1 MEKSEKLSNKKPED
15 RLDQFFKLTERGT
28 NVKTEIIAGL
38 TTFMT
43 MAYILIVNPLML
55 KDAGMDFGGVFTA
68 TALAAMIATLFMG
81 LVANMPIALAS
92 GMGLNAFFTYAVVI
106 GMKMPWEFALAAV
119 FVEGLIFMLLTL
131 GNVREAIVN
140 CIPLNVKYAIS
151 AGIGLFIAFIGLKNA
166 SIIVPDGATFV
177 KLASFHDP
185 KTAPFMIVALIG
197 VLICGA
203 LMSRNVKGSLLWGIV
218 AATLIGI
225 PLGVTN
231 LNNFDASQL
240 FHIPS
245 MSKVFMKMDFSAV
258 ATHPIEFLIV
268 LSTLLLTN
276 LFDTVGTLI
285 GVADKAK
292 MLDKDGKLPGVNKAL
307 MADAVGTT
315 AGAILGTSVVA
326 AYVESAAGVA
336 EGGRTGLTAVT
347 VAVMFFLALFLAPV
361 FLLVPSA
368 ATAPAL
374 IVVGFLMMQAVVK
387 INLEDI
393 TEGLPAFLTII
404 MMPLTFSIAEGI
416 VFGVLSYIVLKT
428 LTGRGKEVPKAT
440 WVIGIL
446 FIMKYVF
453 LGAA

>member
-1 MEKSEKLSNKKPED
+1 MERAEKLAKKNPNGK
-15 RLDQFFKLTERGT
+15 LDQFFKLTERGT
-28 NVKTEIIAGL
+28 TVKTEIIAGL

-43 MAYILIVNPLML
+43 MAYILIVNPIML
-55 KDAGMDFGGVFTA
+55 SDAGMDFGGVFTA
-68 TALAAMIATLFMG
+68 TAIAAAVATLFMG
-81 LVANMPIALAS
+81 VVANMPIALAS

-106 GMKMPWEFALAAV
+106 GMKLPWEFALAAV
-119 FVEGLIFMLLTL
+119 FVEGIIFMLLTL
-131 GNVREAIVN
+131 GNIREAIVN

-166 SIIVPDGATFV
+166 SVIVADGSTFV
-177 KLASFHDP
+177 KLGSFHSP
-185 KTAPFMIVALIG
+185 ETAPFMIVALLG
-197 VLICGA
+197 TLITAA
-203 LMSRNVKGSLLWGIV
+203 LMARNVKGSLLWGIV
-218 AATLIGI
+218 AATVIGI

-245 MSKVFMKMDFSAV
+245 MAKGFMKMDFSAV
-258 ATHPIEFLIV
+258 ASHPFEFLIV

-285 GVADKAK
+285 GVADKAN

-315 AGAILGTSVVA
+315 VGAVLGTSVVA
-326 AYVESAAGVA
+326 AYVESASGVA

-347 VAVMFFLALFLAPV
+347 VAILFILALFLAPV

-374 IVVGFLMMQAVVK
+374 IVVGFLMMQAVTK
-387 INLEDI
+387 INLEDL
-393 TEGLPAFLTII
+393 TEGIPAFLTIV
-404 MMPLTFSIAEGI
+404 MMPLAFSIAEGI
-416 VFGVLSYIVLKT
+416 VFGVLSYIVIKT
-428 LTGRGKEVPKAT
+428 LTGRTKDIPVAT
-440 WVIGIL
+440 WIIGLL
-446 FIMKYVF
+446 FVLKYAF
-453 LGAA
+453 LGA

>member
-1 MEKSEKLSNKKPED
+1 MKKTEPIIEGNFAYKLD
-15 RLDQFFKLTERGT
+15 HFFKLTERGT
-28 NVKTEIIAGL
+28 SVRTEILAGL

-68 TALAAMIATLFMG
+68 TALAAIIATLFMG
-81 LVANMPIALAS
+81 LVANLPIALAS

-166 SIIVPDGATFV
+166 MIIVPDGATFV
-177 KLASFHDP
+177 KLGSFHDP
-185 KTAPFMIVALIG
+185 KTAPFMIVALLGI
-197 VLICGA
+197 LISGA
-203 LMSRNVKGSLLWGIV
+203 LMSKNVKGSLLWGIV

-231 LNNFDASQL
+231 LANFNPGDL

-245 MSKVFMKMDFSAV
+245 LSKVFMKMDFSAV
-258 ATHPIEFLIV
+258 ATHPVEFIIV

-315 AGAILGTSVVA
+315 CGAVLGTSVVA

-336 EGGRTGLTAVT
+336 EGGRTGLTAVM
-347 VAVMFFLALFLAPV
+347 VAFMFFLALFLAPV

-374 IVVGFLMMQAVVK
+374 VVVGFLMMQSVK
-387 INLEDI
+387 KIDLEDI

-416 VFGVLSYIVLKT
+416 VFGVLSYIVIKT
-428 LTGRGKEVPKAT
+428 LTGRGKEVPIAT
-440 WVIGIL
+440 WIIGL
-446 FIMKYVF
+446 MFVAKYVF
-453 LGAA
+453 LAG

>member
-1 MEKSEKLSNKKPED
+1 MERAENLTKKSPNGKLD
-15 RLDQFFKLTERGT
+15 TFFKLTERGT
-28 NVKTEIIAGL
+28 NVKTEIIAGI

-43 MAYILIVNPLML
+43 MAYILIVNPIML
-55 KDAGMDFGGVFTA
+55 QDAGMDFGGVFTA
-68 TALAAMIATLFMG
+68 TALAAAAATLFMG
-81 LVANMPIALAS
+81 IFANMPIALAS

-106 GMKMPWEFALAAV
+106 GMKLPWEFALAAV
-119 FVEGLIFMLLTL
+119 FVEGIIFMLLTL
-131 GNVREAIVN
+131 GNIREAIVN

-166 SIIVPDGATFV
+166 SVIVADGSTFV
-177 KLASFHDP
+177 KLGSFHAP
-185 KTAPFMIVALIG
+185 ETAPFMIVALLG
-197 VLICGA
+197 TLITAA
-203 LMSRNVKGSLLWGIV
+203 LMARNIKGSLLWGIV
-218 AATLIGI
+218 AATAIGI

-245 MSKVFMKMDFSAV
+245 MAKGFMKMDFSAV
-258 ATHPIEFLIV
+258 ATHPFEFLIV

-285 GVADKAK
+285 GVADKAN

-315 AGAILGTSVVA
+315 VGAILGTSVVA
-326 AYVESAAGVA
+326 AYVESASGVA

-347 VAVMFFLALFLAPV
+347 VAILFILALFLAPL

-374 IVVGFLMMQAVVK
+374 IVVGFLMMQAVTK
-387 INLEDI
+387 INLEDL
-393 TEGLPAFLTII
+393 TEGIPAFLTIV
-404 MMPLTFSIAEGI
+404 MMPLAFSIAEGI

-428 LTGRGKEVPKAT
+428 LTGRTKEIPLAT
-440 WVIGIL
+440 WIIGLL
-446 FIMKYVF
+446 FVLKYTF
-453 LGAA
+453 LGA